1 MRGRATINVTLA
13 PCNFE
18 FCDYTPSYTSSDSI
32 KSCDAEGKANACYN
46 LYCKVWGAH
55 LSMIKIK
62 STLIVKS
69 RKKYDYYEI

>member
-46 LYCKVWGAH
+46 LYCKVWGAQM
-55 LSMIKIK
+55 SMSLIKE
-62 STLIVKS
+62 
-69 RKKYDYYEI
+69 KKYAYYEMQQKV